1 MRTRWIVLLTV
12 LLVAANANAGSLQD
26 RLAEL
31 IGIDS
36 EAEVA
41 APMGLAAG
49 AESGNIVL
57 WGLGQP
63 TRVDNSGS
71 EFSGRLGWETDDIE
85 VGIQVD
91 RIDHRESIGMYFI
104 MLLEGDISSA
114 LGRAYTGFVVN
125 DAGNGPIAGT
135 VVNDFLAVEYR
146 YLDAAQDRHTL
157 YAGLRYP
164 F

>member
-1 MRTRWIVLLTV
+1 MVMLIV
-12 LLVAANANAGSLQD
+12 LLVAAGNVSAGSLQD
-26 RLAEL
+26 RLWARLTGIEPEPAVDT
-31 IGIDS
+31 IGLSD
-36 EAEVA
+36 EAGKITV
-41 APMGLAAG
+41 
-49 AESGNIVL
+49 

-63 TRVDNSGS
+63 TKVDNSGS
-71 EFSGRLGWETDDIE
+71 EFTGRLGWETDDIE

-91 RIDHRESIGMYFI
+91 RIDHRESVGMYFI

-135 VVNDFLAVEYR
+135 VVNDFVVLEYR
-146 YLDAAQDRHTL
+146 YLDGAQDRHTL
-157 YAGLRYP
+157 HAGLRIA